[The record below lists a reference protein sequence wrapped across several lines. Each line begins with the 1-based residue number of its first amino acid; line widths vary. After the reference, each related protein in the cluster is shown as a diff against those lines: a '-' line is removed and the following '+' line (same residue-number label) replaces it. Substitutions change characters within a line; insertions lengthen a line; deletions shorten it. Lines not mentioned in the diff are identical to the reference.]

1 MKKIIISLILVF
13 LVFSLTA
20 CPGANQ
26 RSIYLTYNSY
36 GDMLEFASQHN
47 QVCQSDNCKLFMFDL
62 DKYDDVTLEYYYVS
76 FMWFAKGW
84 DYFAPVVE
92 DKIPAEH
99 FEGHSACKY
108 TMDAVTE
115 EGETLDNAYII
126 DCYGTYIPEYEIE
139 NNPSGII
146 KRELNKKD
154 NADDEYYT
162 SEFLAFGDS
171 GVGIKFKITHY
182 HEATE
187 KELEDIV
194 RVFMNNMLVIE

>member
-1 MKKIIISLILVF
+1 MNKIIISLTLVF

-47 QVCQSDNCKLFMFDL
+47 QVCQSDNCKLFMFDF

-99 FEGHSACKY
+99 FEGHNGLPQIEYLRKFHLRIIHALTQS
-108 TMDAVTE
+108 TNP
-115 EGETLDNAYII
+115 LSAYIHGNTSLRDLLYTAI
-126 DCYGTYIPEYEIE
+126 K
-139 NNPSGII
+139 II
-146 KRELNKKD
+146 SIRN
-154 NADDEYYT
+154 
-162 SEFLAFGDS
+162 
-171 GVGIKFKITHY
+171 
-182 HEATE
+182 
-187 KELEDIV
+187 
-194 RVFMNNMLVIE
+194 